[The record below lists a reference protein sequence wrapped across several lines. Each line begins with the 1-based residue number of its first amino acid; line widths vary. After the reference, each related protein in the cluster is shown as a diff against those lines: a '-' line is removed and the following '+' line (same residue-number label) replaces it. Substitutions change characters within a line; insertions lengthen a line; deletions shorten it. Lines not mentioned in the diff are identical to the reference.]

1 MTLLQHMLEHDQ
13 KLKKFVPLIFD
24 SIVYPVVL
32 DANRTVL
39 SLPPIINGAH
49 SAVLGTP
56 ASKPTCLMGRRCFIA
71 ADVLSCKGGMEPLVF
86 PPLPTAVRQAL
97 QEGSSCV

>member
-13 KLKKFVPLIFD
+13 KLKKFVPLILD

-49 SAVLGTP
+49 SAVRETP
-56 ASKPTCLMGRRCFIA
+56 ASQPTCLMGRHCVRA
-71 ADVLSCKGGMEPLVF
+71 VEALSCKRGVKPLVS
-86 PPLPTAVRQAL
+86 PCCPLQ
-97 QEGSSCV
+97 

>member
-13 KLKKFVPLIFD
+13 KLKKFVPLILD

-39 SLPPIINGAH
+39 SLPPIINSAH
-49 SAVLGTP
+49 SAVRETP
-56 ASKPTCLMGRRCFIA
+56 ASKPQASAGGTA
-71 ADVLSCKGGMEPLVF
+71 SVL
-86 PPLPTAVRQAL
+86 
-97 QEGSSCV
+97 